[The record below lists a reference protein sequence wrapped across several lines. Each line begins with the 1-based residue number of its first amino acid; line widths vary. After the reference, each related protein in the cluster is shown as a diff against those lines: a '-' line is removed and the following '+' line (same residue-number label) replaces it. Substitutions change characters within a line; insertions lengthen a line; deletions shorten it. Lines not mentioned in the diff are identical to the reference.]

1 MPLKIKKK
9 LIILSAVFGC
19 LFFSNAGSQ
28 TITVSGNWDLTIDSA
43 DLQLPGTAGSD
54 LNAAYVSAANSISL
68 NVSPGGFT
76 TPYTVYVSK
85 TVSSWPT
92 GFQLGVMRTGNGF
105 GFGSISGGNMAYI
118 AIPTTPGRGV
128 LFFTGTG
135 WRILIYIQ
143 LQLTGVTVSN
153 LSATTYT
160 ATVMYT
166 ITSP

>member
-1 MPLKIKKK
+1 L
-9 LIILSAVFGC
+9 
-19 LFFSNAGSQ
+19 
-28 TITVSGNWDLTIDSA
+28 
-43 DLQLPGTAGSD
+43 
-54 LNAAYVSAANSISL
+54 SAANSIYI
-68 NVSPGGFT
+68 NVSPGGLT

-85 TVSSWPT
+85 TEQNWAS

-105 GFGSISGGNMAYI
+105 GFGGISGGNTQVI
-118 AIPTTPGRGV
+118 NIPTTSGRGV

-143 LQLTGVTVSN
+143 LQLSGVTISN

-166 ITSP
+166 ITTP